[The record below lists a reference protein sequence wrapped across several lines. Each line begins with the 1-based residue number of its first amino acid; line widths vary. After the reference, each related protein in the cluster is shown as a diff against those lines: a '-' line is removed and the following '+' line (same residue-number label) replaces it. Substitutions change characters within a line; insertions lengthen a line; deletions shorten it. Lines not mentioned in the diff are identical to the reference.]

1 MDRIVIIGASIAGH
15 TAAVSLREQDKDC
28 SITLLT
34 QDSHP
39 LYDRR
44 KLALLLSGAIKEEEI
59 LLTSEDSLQKIKINF
74 LKEKKA
80 VSVNTGKRVVYFKD
94 KDNIGYDFLVIASG
108 RHPVLPELP
117 GAKKS
122 GVSLLYTLDDYKE
135 FSNRIIREPV
145 CLVGSS
151 QEAVEI
157 AKSIVLKF
165 KAEVKLVSRLTL
177 DTSSL
182 PAEIEVINI
191 PLAEII
197 GESQAQAVKLEDGK
211 AIGVSC
217 VVFVDTF
224 KNNIDFLKNTDI
236 EMHEDAVLVD
246 EMMRT
251 SAERVFAC
259 GIVAKGRKAMQATKT
274 WEDAM
279 SDSLCLAQTLIKQM
293 KGETCQTY

>member
-1 MDRIVIIGASIAGH
+1 MARIVIIGASIAGH

-34 QDSHP
+34 QESHP

-44 KLALLLSGAIKEEEI
+44 KLAALLSGAIKEEEI
-59 LLTSEDSLQKIKINF
+59 LLTSEDLLQKLKINF

-80 VSVNTGKRVVYFKD
+80 VSVNTAKRTVSFKD
-94 KDNIGYDFLVIASG
+94 KDNIEYDFLVIASG
-108 RHPVLPELP
+108 RRAVLPELP

-122 GVSLLYTLDDYKE
+122 GVSVFYTLSDYRE
-135 FSNRIIREPV
+135 FSSRFIKEPV

-151 QEAVEI
+151 PEAVEI
-157 AKSIVLKF
+157 AKAIVLRF
-165 KAEVKLVSRLTL
+165 KTEVKLISRLTQ

-182 PAEIEVINI
+182 PAEIEVINAA
-191 PLAEII
+191 LAEII

-217 VVFVDTF
+217 VVFADTF

-236 EMHEDAVLVD
+236 ELDEDAVLVD

-251 SAERVFAC
+251 NRERVFAC
-259 GIVAKGRKAMQATKT
+259 GVVAKRKTAPQVIKM
-274 WEDAM
+274 WEDAI
-279 SDSLCLAQTLIKQM
+279 SDGLCLAQNLTKQM